1 MANYMAIFD
10 VENQRVGFAKST
22 AEQWQKNFLPSLR
35 CSVYYLFI
43 ILLLGRRIVMCLVKV
58 IQTTQTTVWHSRSLQ
73 CLRMIVVGR
82 RIPAQP
88 FQFISMDWLQYLTT
102 KLCLFIC

>member
-22 AEQWQKNFLPSLR
+22 AEQWEKISFPLLT
-35 CSVYYLFI
+35 VYYLFI